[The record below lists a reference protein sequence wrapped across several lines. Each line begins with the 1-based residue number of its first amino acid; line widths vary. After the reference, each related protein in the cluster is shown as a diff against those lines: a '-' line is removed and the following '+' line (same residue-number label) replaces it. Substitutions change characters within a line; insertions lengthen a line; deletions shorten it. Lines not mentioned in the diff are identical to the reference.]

1 MNKIKKVL
9 SAWMLV
15 ACVLPVAAQYPVI
28 PDSVKERGAK
38 QEAEFEQKSNAA
50 WEKALPT
57 VLEEAKLGRPYK
69 PWASKPEDLIKSN
82 IPAFPGAE
90 GGGMYTPGGRGGK
103 VIVVT
108 SLEDSGPG
116 TFREACETGGARV
129 IVFNVSGIIRL
140 KSPIKCMI
148 ISIQCFREYRILNGN
163 VHSRQLQSVPGF
175 IPVVDVSV
183 GGHRMLLSG
192 MMLWE
197 EMQSAIL

>member
-90 GGGMYTPGGRGGK
+90 GGGMYTPGGRGG
-103 VIVVT
+103 
-108 SLEDSGPG
+108 
-116 TFREACETGGARV
+116 
-129 IVFNVSGIIRL
+129 
-140 KSPIKCMI
+140 
-148 ISIQCFREYRILNGN
+148 
-163 VHSRQLQSVPGF
+163 
-175 IPVVDVSV
+175 
-183 GGHRMLLSG
+183 
-192 MMLWE
+192 
-197 EMQSAIL
+197 

>member
-1 MNKIKKVL
+1 
-9 SAWMLV
+9 MLV
-15 ACVLPVAAQYPVI
+15 ASVLPVAAQYPVI
-28 PDSVKERGAK
+28 PDSAKERGAK

-57 VLEEAKLGRPYK
+57 VLEEAQKGRPYK

-116 TFREACETGGARV
+116 TLREACETGGALFV
-129 IVFNVSGIIRL
+129 AFKLHIIVFIFYFIKTGQFCSCSGKDAGCTSFFLVSFQPFL
-140 KSPIKCMI
+140 
-148 ISIQCFREYRILNGN
+148 FLFLIL
-163 VHSRQLQSVPGF
+163 
-175 IPVVDVSV
+175 
-183 GGHRMLLSG
+183 LLSH
-192 MMLWE
+192 LF
-197 EMQSAIL
+197 